1 MKFNTQYKIT
11 TLFLLAGIFSVT
23 AQKKDENIGTEVVN
37 VVKPYT
43 PTISDAFK
51 VKETPSLEDED
62 NTKKEN
68 IKYDIFSFP
77 VASTFTPSKGRAAG
91 VDKTKQER
99 LFKNY
104 FTSGFGNY
112 MTAFAELYVTEEVGE
127 SGYVAGMVKH
137 LSSNGGIKEVELD
150 DKFLN
155 TSIDLTYGS
164 KEADYNWNVDA
175 GYQIQKYYWY
185 GLPSDYGVGVN
196 GISGQERAAVVN
208 RLDEIQTYNNAYIG
222 GRIGFNESM
231 FNAISLKYNRF
242 WDAYGSAENRLLLK
256 PSFEFDISENTVK
269 AEVIA
274 DYVGGEF
281 ERSYAIPQP
290 AEVTPI
296 KYAHA
301 NFGIHPSFTMTRD
314 DWSFDIGASVF
325 YSADME
331 HSDNKVYFYPNATAS
346 LKVVGDLMVFYL
358 GADGG
363 LQQNSFRELTNLNPY
378 LSPTLSGNRP
388 DEIGLKPT
396 DKQLDGFAGLKGKLS
411 NYISYNVR
419 GSLVAE
425 RNKVLFKNNPYD
437 ETVLVQEMYQY
448 GNSFGI
454 VYENLRTLT
463 FSGELK
469 ADLNKNVSF
478 GINGSFHKYKTKFE
492 SEAWNLPEIEF
503 GANLD
508 VNITQKWFAG
518 AAVFFTGERKD
529 FQQKLN
535 DLPADATGNVVTL
548 NSYFDANAHVGYKFS
563 ERLTLWLRLNNIA
576 NQAYEKWLNYPVQS
590 FQGMVGASY
599 KFDF

>member
-1 MKFNTQYKIT
+1 MKFNIQYKIT
-11 TLFLLAGIFSVT
+11 ALFLLCGTTLAT

-51 VKETPSLEDED
+51 VKEAPSLDDED
-62 NTKKEN
+62 NSKKAN

-112 MTAFAELYVTEEVGE
+112 LTAFAELYVTEEVGE
-127 SGYVAGMVKH
+127 SDYVSGMVKH
-137 LSSNGGIKEVELD
+137 LSSNGGIKEVEVD
-150 DKFLN
+150 DRFLN

-164 KEADYNWNVDA
+164 KQGDYSWNADA
-175 GYQIQKYYWY
+175 GFEYKRNYWY
-185 GLPSDYGVGVN
+185 GLPSDYGIPALTMEQRSYVIGH
-196 GISGQERAAVVN
+196 I
-208 RLDEIQTYNNAYIG
+208 DDWQTYYNGYVG
-222 GRIGFNESM
+222 GKLGFNESM
-231 FNAISLKYNRF
+231 FTGIDIKYNRF
-242 WDAYGSAENRLLLK
+242 WDAYDSSENRFYLK
-256 PSFEFDISENTVK
+256 PAVQFDINESEVK
-269 AEVIA
+269 AEFIA
-274 DYVGGEF
+274 DYNGGQIGNAF
-281 ERSYAIPQP
+281 GSTA
-290 AEVTPI
+290 AL
-296 KYAHA
+296 KYATA

-314 DWSFDIGASVF
+314 DWSFDIGGSVF

-331 HSDNKVYFYPNATAS
+331 HSDNKLFFYPNVTAS

-358 GADGG
+358 GADGT
-363 LQQNSFRELTNLNPY
+363 LQQNSFRDLTTANPFM
-378 LSPTLSGNRP
+378 SPSLLGTNMSTF
-388 DEIGLKPT
+388 EGLKPT

-425 RNKVLFKNNPYD
+425 RNKILFRHNSYD
-437 ETVLVQEMYQY
+437 ETILDQEMYQY

-454 VYENLRTLT
+454 VFDNVRTLT
-463 FSGELK
+463 FFGELK
-469 ADLNKNVSF
+469 ADLNKNISF
-478 GINGSFHKYKTKFE
+478 GINGSFHKYTTKYE
-492 SEAWNLPEIEF
+492 EEAWNLPEIEF

-508 VNITQKWFAG
+508 VNITPKWYAG
-518 AAVFFTGERKD
+518 ANLFFVGERKD
-529 FQQKLN
+529 FESKINAPLF
-535 DLPADATGNVVTL
+535 ASVKTL
-548 NSYFDANAHVGYKFS
+548 NSYFDANMHVGYKYS
-563 ERLTLWLRLNNIA
+563 ERLSFWLRFNNIA

-590 FQGMVGASY
+590 FQGMIGASY

>member
-1 MKFNTQYKIT
+1 MKFNIQYKFTAI
-11 TLFLLAGIFSVT
+11 LLLAGVFTVT

-112 MTAFAELYVTEEVGE
+112 LTAFAELYVTEEIGE
-127 SGYVAGMVKH
+127 SDYVAGMVKH
-137 LSSNGGIKEVELD
+137 LSSNGGIKDAELD

-164 KEADYNWNVDA
+164 KQDGYSWNADA

-185 GLPSDYGVGVN
+185 GLPADYGLTVL
-196 GISGQERAAVVN
+196 SMDQRAAVVD
-208 RLDEIQTYNNAYIG
+208 RIDEMQTYNNAYVS
-222 GRIGFNESM
+222 GRVGFNESI
-231 FNAISLKYNRF
+231 FNSIDLKYNRF
-242 WDAYGSAENRLLLK
+242 WDAYGSAENRFYIK
-256 PSFEFDISENTVK
+256 PSFQFDISENTIK
-269 AEVIA
+269 TEVIA

-281 ERSYAIPQP
+281 DTDLHHS
-290 AEVTPI
+290 TPV
-296 KYAHA
+296 KYAFA
-301 NFGIHPSFTMTRD
+301 NFGIHPSFAMQRQ
-314 DWSFDIGASVF
+314 DWSFNIGASVF
-325 YSADME
+325 YSADTE
-331 HSDNKVYFYPNATAS
+331 NSDNKLFVYPNVKAS

-358 GADGG
+358 GADGT
-363 LQQNSFRELTNLNPY
+363 LQQNSFRDLTNENPY
-378 LSPTLSGNRP
+378 LSPYLTGTRP
-388 DEIGLKPT
+388 NEIGLKPT

-425 RNKVLFKNNPYD
+425 RNKILFKHNTYD
-437 ETVLVQEMYQY
+437 EPELIQEMYDY

-454 VYENLRTLT
+454 VYDNVRTLT
-463 FSGELK
+463 FFGEVK
-469 ADLNKNVSF
+469 ADFNKNISF
-478 GINGSFHKYKTKFE
+478 GINGAFHKYTTKFE
-492 SEAWNLPEIEF
+492 AEAWNLPEIQF

-508 VNITQKWFAG
+508 VTITPKWYAG
-518 AAVFFTGERKD
+518 TNLFFIGERKD
-529 FQQKLN
+529 FEEKLN
-535 DLPADATGNVVTL
+535 ALPGTVKTL
-548 NSYFDANAHVGYKFS
+548 NSYFDANVHVGYKYS
-563 ERLTLWLRLNNIA
+563 ERLTAWLRFNNIA

-590 FQGMVGASY
+590 FQAMIGASY